1 MNKLLLVAEFIIFSV
16 FTFLLANLLSNMI
29 APSSDS
35 MEVLMVCVTILL
47 SLIVGLLGVILQ
59 EISNLKNK

>member
-1 MNKLLLVAEFIIFSV
+1 MNKSLIFIEFIIFSI
-16 FTFLLANLLSNMI
+16 FTFIVASLLSNMI
-29 APSSDS
+29 APSSPS
-35 MEVLMVCVTILL
+35 IEVSMVCITILL

>member
-47 SLIVGLLGVILQ
+47 SLIVGLLDKHFKA
-59 EISNLKNK
+59 SK